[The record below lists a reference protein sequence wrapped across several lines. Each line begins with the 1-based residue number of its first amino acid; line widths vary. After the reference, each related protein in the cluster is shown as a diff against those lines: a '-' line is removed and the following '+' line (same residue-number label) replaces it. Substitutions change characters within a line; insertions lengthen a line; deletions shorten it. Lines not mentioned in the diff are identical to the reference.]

1 MSDHQTPKTVPLPSA
16 EPSEDTGVEQAVDAP
31 PEGEEEEGTGPSGFL
46 ALLSLLLGNPTLV
59 KEISDSWRENW
70 LHVQNERLTK
80 IEQQSKRIQTRSII
94 YLVGRY
100 ALSAIVVLV
109 IWRLAAAKLLESQA
123 LLALLGAVVGSLFVQ
138 PRKD

>member
-1 MSDHQTPKTVPLPSA
+1 LRLPANSDLTTVSHSSGVARPCDVIKLSA
-16 EPSEDTGVEQAVDAP
+16 IVEW
-31 PEGEEEEGTGPSGFL
+31 S
-46 ALLSLLLGNPTLV
+46 
-59 KEISDSWRENW
+59 SWSCS
-70 LHVQNERLTK
+70 VQ
-80 IEQQSKRIQTRSII
+80 
-94 YLVGRY
+94 Y

>member
-1 MSDHQTPKTVPLPSA
+1 
-16 EPSEDTGVEQAVDAP
+16 
-31 PEGEEEEGTGPSGFL
+31 L